1 MLRARHVAKES
12 DMRRSNI
19 TADEVSDV
27 AEGQSSEQSRARARL
42 RDLIL
47 QRGITPITV
56 DQLRA
61 MGDLWPE
68 NESVDDFLAA
78 VREWRREGSP
88 EETSLLRR
96 TN

>member
-1 MLRARHVAKES
+1 
-12 DMRRSNI
+12 MRRSNI

-78 VREWRREGSP
+78 VREWRREGS
-88 EETSLLRR
+88 LRR
-96 TN
+96 N